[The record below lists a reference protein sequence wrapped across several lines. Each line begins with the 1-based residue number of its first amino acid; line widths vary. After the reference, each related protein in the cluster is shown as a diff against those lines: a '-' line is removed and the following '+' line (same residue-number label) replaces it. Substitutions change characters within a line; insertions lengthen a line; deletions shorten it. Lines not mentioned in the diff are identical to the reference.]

1 MYFSSNPVKKH
12 NIQHLHLKY
21 LYVYA
26 SVLFPLYQQ
35 VRKLSKAET
44 YKKYSK
50 NHFFLSLFVSLD
62 FARDFKPLE
71 MITQYNSSI
80 SVIFVFDLYSSQII
94 GICLQYFQGLDPT
107 LTSFSILNSCL
118 LV

>member
-1 MYFSSNPVKKH
+1 MYMQASYFLYINKCVSYLKLKPTKNIPKK
-12 NIQHLHLKY
+12 
-21 LYVYA
+21 
-26 SVLFPLYQQ
+26 
-35 VRKLSKAET
+35 
-44 YKKYSK
+44 
-50 NHFFLSLFVSLD
+50 HFFLSLFVSLD

-80 SVIFVFDLYSSQII
+80 SVIFVFDLNSSQII